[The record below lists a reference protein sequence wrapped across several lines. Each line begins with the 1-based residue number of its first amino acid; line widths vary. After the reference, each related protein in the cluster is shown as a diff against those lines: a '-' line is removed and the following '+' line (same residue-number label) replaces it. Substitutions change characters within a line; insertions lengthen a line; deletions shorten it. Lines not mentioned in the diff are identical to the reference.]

1 MKRLI
6 RDYLKDIF
14 EEMERAERF
23 VENVDFLD
31 IMDDDKTL
39 YACIR
44 SLEIIGE
51 AVKRIPEDFRDKY
64 KEIPWKDMAGM
75 RDILIHDY
83 LGINTDVIWKTIKED
98 IPKVK
103 PIFKKMLKELDE

>member
-6 RDYLKDIF
+6 KDYLEDIF
-14 EEMERAERF
+14 NEMKKIENF
-23 VENVDFLD
+23 VGDYGFGEFLKD
-31 IMDDDKTL
+31 EKTL
-39 YACIR
+39 YASTR

-51 AVKRIPEDFRDKY
+51 AVKQVPDDFRKKY
-64 KEIPWKDMAGM
+64 KDVPWKDMAGM

-83 LGINTDVIWKTIKED
+83 LGINIKVIWKTINED

-103 PIFKKMLKELDE
+103 PIFKKMLKELKE

>member
-6 RDYLKDIF
+6 RDYLEDIYK
-14 EEMERAERF
+14 EMERAEKF
-23 VENVDFLD
+23 VENLDFSD

-51 AVKRIPEDFRDKY
+51 AVKRIPDDFRKKY
-64 KEIPWKDMAGM
+64 EEVPWKDMSGM
-75 RDILIHDY
+75 RDVLIHDY
-83 LGINTDVIWKTIKED
+83 LGANTDVIWKTIKED

-103 PIFKKMLKELDE
+103 PIFKKMLEELEE